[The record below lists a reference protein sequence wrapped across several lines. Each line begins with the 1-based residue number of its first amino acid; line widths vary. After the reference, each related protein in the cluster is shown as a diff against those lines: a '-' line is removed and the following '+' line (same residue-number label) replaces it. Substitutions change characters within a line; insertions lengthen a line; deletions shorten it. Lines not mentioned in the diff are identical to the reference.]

1 MGARLDAFTHVLST
15 GFMFVY
21 FGIGGALLSWVIL
34 PIARLSKRKAADK
47 RRVSHR
53 LVVFGYRQFHRYMRS
68 LRLLDFDPSSV
79 PATLP
84 DRPCVIVANHPT
96 LVDITAVLSV
106 YRDACTVVRGTI
118 FGLPFFGP
126 SLRYLGYIDAGG
138 GASMAGAA
146 VIQAAIDRLREGL
159 HVVIFPEGT
168 RSEPGSLHR
177 FRRGAFE
184 VALRADVPVVPLFI
198 TCDPPTLMK
207 GVRWYALPKRL
218 ARLRIEPLAPIFPAR
233 FEGDSVRFAQHVE
246 SLLQEKVEAWLAG
259 RAADPSP
266 LPTLP

>member
-1 MGARLDAFTHVLST
+1 MGARFDALAHVLCT
-15 GFMFVY
+15 GLMFAY
-21 FGIGGALLSWVIL
+21 FGLGGALLSWVIL
-34 PIARLSKRKAADK
+34 PVARLTKPRWEDK

-53 LVVFGYRQFHRYMRS
+53 LVVFGYRQFHRYMRA

-79 PATLP
+79 SATLP
-84 DRPCVIVANHPT
+84 DGPCVIVANHPT

-106 YRDACTVVRGTI
+106 YRNACTVVRGTI
-118 FGLPFFGP
+118 FGLPFLGP

-146 VIQAAIDRLREGL
+146 VIQAAIDRLHEGL
-159 HVVIFPEGT
+159 HVVVFPEGT

-184 VALRADVPVVPLFI
+184 VALRAGVPVVPLFI

-207 GVRWYALPKRL
+207 GVRWYSLPKRL
-218 ARLRIEPLAPIFPAR
+218 ARLRIEPLEPILPSQ
-233 FEGDSVRFAQHVE
+233 FEGDSLRFAKHVE
-246 SLLQEKVEAWLAG
+246 CLLQTRVEAWLTS
-259 RAADPSP
+259 RVTDSSP
-266 LPTLP
+266 IHKLP